1 MPGANGVFKPM
12 VVVGGEIVGT
22 WTRSVRARA
31 LAIELH
37 PFVLGAR
44 ELAPLV
50 QADAERYRRFL
61 GLPAGTPVEVA

>member
-1 MPGANGVFKPM
+1 MDAQRPCRGP
-12 VVVGGEIVGT
+12 
-22 WTRSVRARA
+22 RD
-31 LAIELH
+31 ELH

-44 ELAPLV
+44 ALASLV